1 MLDLTETVVQS
12 LVLDI
17 PNITFTVCES
27 RKSAIERQFITEAMP
42 LAQSTAMDI
51 EYGVTTKP
59 EVGSNG
65 PIGISL
71 TSSKSELH
79 ALFFFANFLD
89 VYTSQEAYTDRVSRS
104 AYYGILDMEDSD
116 MKSSYL
122 IKPAEIYR
130 AQLEEDEQLEAYW
143 QRKLENVPRDT

>member
-51 EYGVTTKP
+51 EYGVTAKP
-59 EVGSNG
+59 EVRLLYTVLLLCCSYNCHEEMTYS
-65 PIGISL
+65 ILIFSISVL
-71 TSSKSELH
+71 TGGVHRPSFTVCLLRH
-79 ALFFFANFLD
+79 LRHGRF
-89 VYTSQEAYTDRVSRS
+89 
-104 AYYGILDMEDSD
+104 
-116 MKSSYL
+116 
-122 IKPAEIYR
+122 
-130 AQLEEDEQLEAYW
+130 
-143 QRKLENVPRDT
+143 